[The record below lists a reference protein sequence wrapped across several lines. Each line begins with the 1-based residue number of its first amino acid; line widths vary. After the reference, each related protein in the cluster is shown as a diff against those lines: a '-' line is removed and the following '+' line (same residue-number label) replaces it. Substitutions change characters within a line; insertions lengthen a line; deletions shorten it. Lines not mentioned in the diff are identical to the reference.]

1 MSPPVVHSW
10 GRSVSEYFSALFSIR
25 NLCQEVALKEED
37 VLDIFQLMKKEGLT
51 ITVNRISDQN
61 IWKTH

>member
-1 MSPPVVHSW
+1 
-10 GRSVSEYFSALFSIR
+10 VSEYFSALFSIR